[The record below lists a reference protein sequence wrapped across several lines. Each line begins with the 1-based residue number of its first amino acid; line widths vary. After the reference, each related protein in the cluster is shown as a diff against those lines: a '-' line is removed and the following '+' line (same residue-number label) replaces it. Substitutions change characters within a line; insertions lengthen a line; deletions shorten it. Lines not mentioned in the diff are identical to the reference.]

1 MALINCPE
9 CNKEISDKGNNC
21 PHCSFPLVDQSQLMK
36 NSLSNLARTKKPII
50 LFLIVL
56 CIAIF
61 ITSMVLINNGKSK
74 ANILFKDSITI
85 ITSAGNNA
93 TNACSIILDVWS
105 NAESRNF
112 NSVFKYMFSGD
123 IQNHEWSG
131 LGMDKQGF
139 STISWGSTAKEMNSF
154 KERLDN
160 LKIEKVYVDSKLKQI
175 KEIKGNKNEKE
186 IDAIVNYYY
195 SYLKLYDAATNP
207 SGNLLNYSA
216 NLVTMKS
223 EFNSN
228 KVKLEMLI
236 K

>member
-21 PHCSFPLVDQSQLMK
+21 QHCGYPLVDQSQLMK
-36 NSLSNLARTKKPII
+36 DSSSDLAKTKKPII
-50 LFLIVL
+50 LFLILICV
-56 CIAIF
+56 AIF
-61 ITSMVLINNGKSK
+61 ITSMVLINNRKSE
-74 ANILFKDSITI
+74 ANILFKDSITV

-105 NAESRNF
+105 NAKSRDF

-123 IQNHEWSG
+123 VQNHEWSG

-139 STISWGSTAKEMNSF
+139 STISWGSTAEEMNSF

-160 LKIEKVYVDSKLKQI
+160 LKTEKIYVDSKLKQI
-175 KEIKGNKNEKE
+175 KDIRSNKNEKDV
-186 IDAIVNYYY
+186 DAIVSYYD

-223 EFNSN
+223 ELNSN
-228 KVKLEMLI
+228 RVKLEMLI